1 MRIKASTRAFY
12 KAPLLSR
19 ISLCRLRPNIRL
31 MTADV
36 FQEALSSTS
45 NLLNM
50 VTASRCRNEVCCAD
64 DDHLEKWIWSP
75 PRNYCAQISLS
86 IRENRNALLHQDGC
100 IQYCCIRQ
108 RHTHARVFLSL
119 SVLTLSLSLWAALIG
134 KKGALNGA
142 PGGLRLEKIDQPLQ
156 TGS

>member
-1 MRIKASTRAFY
+1 MRIKASTRAVY

-100 IQYCCIRQ
+100 ICVKLPEWNRI
-108 RHTHARVFLSL
+108 SL
-119 SVLTLSLSLWAALIG
+119 KLERFKLALP
-134 KKGALNGA
+134 
-142 PGGLRLEKIDQPLQ
+142 PGSITWVGLASASGGGISQ
-156 TGS
+156 